1 MIRFMLVLVTLIF
14 ASVLAPVAS
23 APSAARRVVIRPVG
37 NQMNFAVT
45 TFRVRAGEQVRL
57 VFENTA
63 TVEAMKHNVVI
74 LNDAAAID
82 RVGIA
87 AISAADQGYIPDDA
101 AILFH
106 TALAGPQETV
116 EVTFTAPSEPGA
128 YPYICTFPGHYV
140 LMRGVMTVT
149 P

>member
-1 MIRFMLVLVTLIF
+1 MIRFMLVLLTLSF
-14 ASVLAPVAS
+14 APVLAPVAS

-74 LNDAAAID
+74 LNDMAAID

-87 AISAADQGYIPDDA
+87 AISAADNDYIPDDE

-106 TALAGPQETV
+106 TPLAGPQETV
-116 EVTFTAPSEPGA
+116 EVTFTAPSEPGS

-149 P
+149 S

>member
-1 MIRFMLVLVTLIF
+1 MIRFTFVLLALI
-14 ASVLAPVAS
+14 LAPVAS
-23 APSAARRVVIRPVG
+23 AQSTTLRVVIRPVG
-37 NQMNFAVT
+37 DQMKFADT
-45 TFRVRAGEQVRL
+45 TFTVRAGEQVRL

-63 TVEAMKHNVVI
+63 TIEAMKHNVVI
-74 LNDAAAID
+74 LDDAAAID

-87 AISAADQGYIPDDA
+87 AISAADQDYIPDDE

-106 TALAGPQETV
+106 TPLAGPQETV

>member
-63 TVEAMKHNVVI
+63 TVDAMKHNVVI
-74 LNDAAAID
+74 LDDAAAID

-87 AISAADQGYIPDDA
+87 AISAADQGYIPDDE
-101 AILFH
+101 AILFY
-106 TALAGPQETV
+106 TPLAGPQETV

-128 YPYICTFPGHYV
+128 YPYICTYPGHYV

>member
-1 MIRFMLVLVTLIF
+1 MIHFTLVLLALVL
-14 ASVLAPVAS
+14 APVLAPVAS
-23 APSAARRVVIRPVG
+23 AQSTAHRVVIRPVG
-37 NQMNFAVT
+37 NQMKFANTNFTV
-45 TFRVRAGEQVRL
+45 RVGEQVRL

-74 LNDAAAID
+74 LDDEAAID

-87 AISAADQGYIPDDA
+87 AIMAADQGYIPDDE

-106 TALAGPQETV
+106 TQLAGPQETV

>member
-87 AISAADQGYIPDDA
+87 AISAADQGYIPDDE

-106 TALAGPQETV
+106 TPLAGPQETV

-128 YPYICTFPGHYV
+128 YPYICTYPGHYV

>member
-1 MIRFMLVLVTLIF
+1 MIRFMLVLLTLSF
-14 ASVLAPVAS
+14 APVLAPIAS

-63 TVEAMKHNVVI
+63 TVDAMKHNVVI
-74 LNDAAAID
+74 LDDAAAID

-87 AISAADQGYIPDDA
+87 AISAADQGYIPDDE

-128 YPYICTFPGHYV
+128 YPYICTYPGHYV

>member
-1 MIRFMLVLVTLIF
+1 MIRFMLVLLTLTL

-63 TVEAMKHNVVI
+63 TVDAMKHNVVI
-74 LNDAAAID
+74 LDDAASID

-87 AISAADQGYIPDDA
+87 AISAADQGYIPDDE
-101 AILFH
+101 AILFY
-106 TALAGPQETV
+106 TPLAGPQETV

-128 YPYICTFPGHYV
+128 YPYICTYPGHYV

>member
-1 MIRFMLVLVTLIF
+1 MIRFMLVLLTLTF
-14 ASVLAPVAS
+14 APVLAPVAS
-23 APSAARRVVIRPVG
+23 APNAARRVVIRPVG

-45 TFRVRAGEQVRL
+45 TFSVRAGEQIRL

-74 LNDAAAID
+74 LDDAAAID

-87 AISAADQGYIPDDA
+87 AISAADNGYIPDDE
-101 AILFH
+101 AILFY
-106 TALAGPQETV
+106 TPLAGPQETV

-149 P
+149 S